1 MNFSQQAAD
10 PRRHAIGLS
19 VVVLLHVVVV
29 YALLTGLAKK
39 VVDIVKP
46 PIDTR
51 VIEEVVKPQPPPEVM
66 TPPPPQVEAPPP
78 PFVPPPDVL
87 IQAPPPVQPTIT
99 ATATPPPLAEFKPVP
114 PAAVQMPP
122 GPASVAA
129 GVVCSNFASVMGEV
143 AYPREAQRSGIEKGE
158 AVVQFVVA
166 ASGEIKDAQV
176 VRATHPIFGRAALRI
191 VSDYKCQGRGR
202 DVLVEV
208 PIGFQLL

>member
-78 PFVPPPDVL
+78 FVPPPDVL

-99 ATATPPPLAEFKPVP
+99 ATATPPPVAEFKPVP

-129 GVVCSNFASVMGEV
+129 GVVCSNFASIMGEV

>member
-29 YALLTGLAKK
+29 YTLLTGLAKK

-78 PFVPPPDVL
+78 FVPPPDVL

-99 ATATPPPLAEFKPVP
+99 ATATPPPVAEFKPVP

-129 GVVCSNFASVMGEV
+129 GVVCSNFASIMGEV